1 MKKAWRLIKE
11 RHKKNS
17 FTGEGARIAGGR
29 WNHRGIVVVYTSET
43 LSLAVIELFVHL
55 DIIEA
60 KFPLVYFPVEIPDVV
75 KIEEINPDNLPRSW
89 QEEPPPDETKDLGTL
104 WVNKA
109 GTAVLKVPSVVIP
122 GEFNLLLNPAHP
134 DFKKIKIGHPLKF
147 SLDRRMVK
155 I

>member
-11 RHKKNS
+11 RHKKNA

-60 KFPLVYFPVEIPDVV
+60 KFTLVYFSVEILDVDM
-75 KIEEINPDNLPRSW
+75 KEEINPHNLP
-89 QEEPPPDETKDLGTL
+89 
-104 WVNKA
+104 
-109 GTAVLKVPSVVIP
+109 
-122 GEFNLLLNPAHP
+122 FNR
-134 DFKKIKIGHPLKF
+134 KE
-147 SLDRRMVK
+147 
-155 I
+155 